1 MNRRNNR
8 RRARSIHDGRTV
20 NDRATIDTVTAAL
33 VTLIAT
39 CVVTVTAALD
49 DGEIDGIDKL
59 ILLIAAASGDT
70 AMTLAELR
78 RAVCAEA
85 IAAGGVAAA
94 IKRRQII
101 LR

>member
-20 NDRATIDTVTAAL
+20 NDRATID
-33 VTLIAT
+33 
-39 CVVTVTAALD
+39 TVTAALD